1 MVRHILLFLGVGSDG
16 VGVCQ
21 KGSARKLLGA
31 GKRSGRGH
39 WGPIYRGSTPG
50 GRSTGF
56 HSCAHSMK
64 SVSKRG
70 LKFLFQGFNP
80 KSNHLPLYSRIKQAG
95 AVG

>member
-1 MVRHILLFLGVGSDG
+1 MVRHMLLFLGVGLDG
-16 VGVCQ
+16 VGVRQ
-21 KGSARKLLGA
+21 KGSAGRLLGA

-56 HSCAHSMK
+56 HSCVHSTK
-64 SVSKRG
+64 SISKRG

-80 KSNHLPLYSRIKQAG
+80 KSNHLPLYSRIKRAG